1 MPRLIRGLTM
11 IAVVL
16 VACDAPGEGDVPVDA
31 ATVDS
36 AGVRIIDNGQL
47 PPSDPTSPPAPL
59 VTIGVVDGLPENQLF
74 RVSDA
79 KRLSDGA
86 IAVTNGGTREL
97 HIYESD
103 GTHRATAG
111 GEGQGPNEFR
121 YPIAM
126 VILPGDTIQVQ
137 DRMDRVYFTSDGEF
151 LRRET
156 ADRQAFVELA
166 QAAGGMSEGGQ
177 WMADGTY
184 FAPIY
189 QGEREDRPPVAGPPF
204 RPPMSIVR
212 ASADFTSLDSL
223 GRFGG
228 ILQQYVAVGRER
240 PSATVPPFGTN
251 TSWALGSSDGTIV
264 LGDNATS
271 QVERFHPDGTHSIVR
286 WSHEAE
292 PITGAEAEAW
302 KDRQRSASWAQ
313 GRLPELE
320 RAWAGLD
327 LPTNKPFYGRTMVGS
342 DGTLWLGANDN
353 LGQTTTLTVFNRDGS
368 YEGSVQIAGE
378 FVVYDSGPGWVLGM
392 SRDENEVEFIHVYER

>member
-16 VACDAPGEGDVPVDA
+16 VGCDAPDEGGLPA
-31 ATVDS
+31 AAVTVDS

-47 PPSDPTSPPAPL
+47 PPSDPTSAPAPL
-59 VTIGVVDGLPENQLF
+59 VSIGVVDGPLEYQLF

-86 IAVTNGGTREL
+86 VAVTNGGTREL
-97 HIYESD
+97 RIYESD

-111 GEGQGPNEFR
+111 GEGQGPSEFR

-126 VILPGDTIQVQ
+126 VILPGDTIQVD
-137 DRMDRVYFTSDGEF
+137 DRMDRVYFTSDGDF

-156 ADRQAFVELA
+156 ADRQAFLEVV
-166 QAAGGMSEGGQ
+166 QAAGGYSEGGQ

-189 QGEREDRPPVAGPPF
+189 QRQEGPPVAGPPF
-204 RPPMSIVR
+204 RPHMTIVR
-212 ASADFTSLDSL
+212 VSADFTSLDSL
-223 GRFGG
+223 GQFGG
-228 ILQQYVAVGRER
+228 ILQQYVDVGRER
-240 PSATVPPFGTN
+240 PSATVLPFGTD
-251 TSWALGSSDGTIV
+251 TSWALRSSDGTIV

-286 WSHEAE
+286 WSDQAE
-292 PITGAEAEAW
+292 PITGAEVEAW

-313 GRLPELE
+313 SRLPELE
-320 RAWAGLD
+320 RAWARLEI
-327 LPTNKPFYGRTMVGS
+327 PTNKPFYGRTMVGS
-342 DGTLWLGANDN
+342 DGTLWLGPNDD
-353 LGQTTTLTVFNRDGS
+353 LAQTTTLTVFNRDGS
-368 YEGSVQIAGE
+368 YEGRVRIPGE
-378 FVVYDSGPGWVLGM
+378 FVVYDSGPGWVLGR
-392 SRDENEVEFIHVYER
+392 SRDENEVEFIHLYER